1 MERVSANCSRT
12 TTTEEDQE
20 LDGEDDEKAGDG
32 IAYVDSKEYNEH
44 VSKKRKTLYYYVLLK
59 RQQDGGSEGKVKNV
73 PLAEEIALPL
83 L

>member
-20 LDGEDDEKAGDG
+20 LDGEDDEKSG

-44 VSKKRKTLYYYVLLK
+44 VSKKRNTLYYYGMTSSMLQFLI
-59 RQQDGGSEGKVKNV
+59 N
-73 PLAEEIALPL
+73 
-83 L
+83 